1 MKFIRLDLLTLLIS
15 LFILGSCKNQNDIGL
30 PTDGQQADG
39 TLLVYDDIVVKT
51 DTDNVAV
58 SSGTFG
64 YSPVITSSALTSMN
78 DSQFGPTESSVAAG
92 LNLPSTTAT
101 TIPAAYTIPT
111 GTIVTDSVIM
121 ELRYANGFYGDSL
134 NSKYKLNVYQLKER
148 PTVNQNYYNNK
159 VWSYDNAVNFADPA
173 KNVAFNARPGTKVK
187 ILHILKGVK
196 DTLRLAAPQV
206 RIPLANSFANT
217 YLFNAPAA
225 NLATNTAFQNAVK
238 GFFLKIDRG
247 SAAQAGGAL
256 MFNMDSSRV
265 NVYYHTVNSGVTDT
279 AMVSMFLGTHA
290 VQVTPRYVSPSNT
303 TYPAPIKNAIES
315 TTSNNVFYLQG
326 LAGLRAK
333 VSFPNLKTMF
343 GAADVNRI
351 AISRA
356 ELVITAV
363 PGSDLP
369 PFTAQP
375 LLTFYMLDITRQRAL
390 VPDANAVIGSS
401 NTISPLDSRFF
412 GAAAFGGNFISNKRE
427 YHFTLTGYLQDML
440 NGKLKDYGAYIG
452 VADGQ
457 GFAAGVVDVAPTI
470 QTAGRVVAVGSD
482 KSSPYRIKLNV
493 IYTKNN

>member
-58 SSGTFG
+58 SSGTYG
-64 YSPVITSSALTSMN
+64 YTPVITRSALSSMN
-78 DSQFGPTESSVAAG
+78 DSQLGPTESYIATG
-92 LNLPSTTAT
+92 LNLPSTAAT
-101 TIPAAYTIPT
+101 TAPAAYTLPT
-111 GTIVTDSVIM
+111 GTIVTDSVVM
-121 ELRYANGFYGDSL
+121 ELRYASGFYGDSL
-134 NSKYKLNVYQLKER
+134 NTKYKLNVYQLNEK

-159 VWSYDNAVNFADPA
+159 SWSYNDAVTFADPV
-173 KNVAFNARPGTKVK
+173 KNVPFNARPGTSVK
-187 ILHILKGVK
+187 IYHVLKGVK
-196 DTLRLAAPQV
+196 DTLRTAAPQV

-225 NLATNTAFQNAVK
+225 NLASNTAFQNALK
-238 GFFLKIDRG
+238 GFFLKLDRN
-247 SAAQAGGAL
+247 SASQAGGAL
-256 MFNMDSSRV
+256 MFNLDSSRV
-265 NVYYHTVNSGVTDT
+265 NVYYHTVNAGVTDT
-279 AMVSMFLGTHA
+279 ARVSLFFATHA
-290 VQVTPRYVSPSNT
+290 VQVKPRYVNPANS
-303 TYPAPIKNAIES
+303 TYPAPVKSAIES

-343 GAADVNRI
+343 GTADVNKV

-356 ELVITAV
+356 ELVITTV
-363 PGSDLP
+363 PGTDLP

-375 LLTFYMLDITRQRAL
+375 LLTFYMLDITRQRVL
-390 VPDANAVIGSS
+390 VPDANATLGSDGV
-401 NTISPLDSRFF
+401 TPLDRRFF
-412 GAAAFGGNFISNKRE
+412 GAAAFGGDYISNKRE
-427 YHFTLTGYLQDML
+427 YHFTLTGYIQDLL
-440 NGKLKDYGAYIG
+440 NGKIKDYGAYIG
-452 VADGQ
+452 VADG
-457 GFAAGVVDVAPTI
+457 AARLSGLIDVSPTI

-482 KSSPYRIKLNV
+482 KQSPYRIKLNV